1 MKIDVESHVSSPEND
16 VMSARHRAGEA
27 ARNGVEYMAE
37 VRRRFVD
44 VSLRLESMEKN
55 GIGHSVVSLSSAG
68 AQGIAN
74 PAEAVSF
81 ARAAND
87 FIAENYPGRHPGQFS
102 AMAAIPIQ
110 CGEAAA
116 RELERAVH
124 TLGARGALIR
134 GWSNFGDG
142 VMYADHR
149 STAPFWAA
157 AAELNVPVYLHPRE
171 PAPGAGRRIYEDY
184 PALLGSAWAFA
195 METATVAM
203 RLMMSDI
210 FDKNPKLQVILGHLG
225 EALSFLL
232 PRAQHR
238 LDMQRGGIGLA
249 EGKKPLPEY
258 FKNNFHLTTSGHF
271 DTPALRSAL
280 AAVGPERVMFATDYP
295 LESAE
300 VAAAWFDKLDLPGE
314 DFARI
319 AAGNAKKL
327 FKLN

>member
-1 MKIDVESHVSSPEND
+1 MKIDIESHVSTPENEA
-16 VMSARHRAGEA
+16 MSAPHNAGEA
-27 ARNGVEYMAE
+27 ARNGAEYMAD
-37 VRRRFVD
+37 VRRRFLD

-55 GIGHSVVSLSSAG
+55 GIGHAVVSPVGAG
-68 AQGIAN
+68 AQGIAD
-74 PAEAVSF
+74 PAKAVPF
-81 ARAAND
+81 ARATND
-87 FIAENYPGRHPGQFS
+87 FIAENYAGKHPKQFT
-102 AMAAIPIQ
+102 AMAAIPMQ
-110 CGEAAA
+110 CGEEAAK
-116 RELERAVH
+116 ELERAVR

-134 GWSNFGDG
+134 GWSNFGDDI
-142 VMYADHR
+142 MYLDHP

-171 PAPGAGRRIYEDY
+171 PAPGAGRRLYEDY

-195 METATVAM
+195 LDTATFAM

-238 LDMQRGGIGLA
+238 LNMQRGGIGLP

-258 FKNNFHLTTSGHF
+258 FRNNFHLTTSGHF
-271 DTPALRSAL
+271 DTPALQSAL
-280 AAVGPERVMFATDYP
+280 TSVGVDRVLFAIDYP

-300 VAAAWFDKLDLPGE
+300 VASAWFDKLDMPKGDWE
-314 DFARI
+314 RI
-319 AAGNAKKL
+319 ASGNAKKL
-327 FKLN
+327 FKLS